1 MNPQVMIWTIF
12 DFIIFLPPLIL
23 LLLDYRNF
31 MKDDFEVTKPSLPTR
46 NKFLITILIVIIIVF
61 VGKWFFWSGRNIYM
75 NTDKTEYERKKEILV
90 TVKTELIRPVFFY
103 NASSFCRVFHKVG
116 GEWDISY
123 NIDLDRYNKVGFN
136 NYVYKWDQMHNKW
149 HSEEKYLA
157 PPGLYKA
164 ECYISPYPYICF
176 IPGADMCIIDNLSR
190 PQAFSSNE
198 FHIVVA
204 NEEEKRLEE
213 CINIPKRE
221 ERENCIKNLALEKN
235 NKSLCEYL
243 QPYEDKEVGCRVAID
258 LMNNENL
265 AICRS
270 EALISGNFSDECIK
284 KIAIETGEIKQC
296 DLSKDEEIRKKCY
309 ITVSIERNDLEMCKK
324 LGSSDYTGWCYAGIA
339 IKRNDPK
346 VCYQLKQDYQYVPQD
361 ECFMDLS
368 IYTNNSNYCSYLGY
382 QYMKDDCF
390 YDIATNKNDSAI
402 CELIEN
408 FNKKSDCETKISMK
422 KYPKINQ

>member
-1 MNPQVMIWTIF
+1 MEKVNLPIKTKIAAWWMLVSSIIQLTIGSRIFDLLVIAFGLASIFLGIYLLKNKKRAWYLAAIIFFLILTFHIIYILLIPFLHWREFVKDMSSYIYSLKELLNMNPQVMIWTIF

-157 PPGLYKA
+157 PPG
-164 ECYISPYPYICF
+164 
-176 IPGADMCIIDNLSR
+176 
-190 PQAFSSNE
+190 
-198 FHIVVA
+198 
-204 NEEEKRLEE
+204 
-213 CINIPKRE
+213 
-221 ERENCIKNLALEKN
+221 
-235 NKSLCEYL
+235 
-243 QPYEDKEVGCRVAID
+243 
-258 LMNNENL
+258 
-265 AICRS
+265 
-270 EALISGNFSDECIK
+270 
-284 KIAIETGEIKQC
+284 
-296 DLSKDEEIRKKCY
+296 
-309 ITVSIERNDLEMCKK
+309 
-324 LGSSDYTGWCYAGIA
+324 
-339 IKRNDPK
+339 
-346 VCYQLKQDYQYVPQD
+346 
-361 ECFMDLS
+361 
-368 IYTNNSNYCSYLGY
+368 
-382 QYMKDDCF
+382 
-390 YDIATNKNDSAI
+390 
-402 CELIEN
+402 
-408 FNKKSDCETKISMK
+408 
-422 KYPKINQ
+422 